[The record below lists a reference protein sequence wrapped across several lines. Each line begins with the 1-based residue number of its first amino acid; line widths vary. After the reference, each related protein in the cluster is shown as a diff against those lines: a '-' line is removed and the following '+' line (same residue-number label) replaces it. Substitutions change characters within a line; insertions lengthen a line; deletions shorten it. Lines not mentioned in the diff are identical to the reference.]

1 MKGRLANRLG
11 YVGAGI
17 GLTLFVVFGLLPG
30 SFIGGVVGLNIAGAI
45 FGMPVEPTVLSRVV
59 IAVSML
65 LGVLVTGTVF
75 VIVGAVVGWILGTAV
90 DAVLGGKEAEKDDK
104 KMLKV

>member
-1 MKGRLANRLG
+1 MRGRLSNRLG

-30 SFIGGVVGLNIAGAI
+30 SFIGGVLGLNIAGVV
-45 FGMPVEPTVLSRVV
+45 FGMPVEPTVLSRMI

-75 VIVGAVVGWILGTAV
+75 VIAGAVVGWALGSVADAILRPKG
-90 DAVLGGKEAEKDDK
+90 EAEKE
-104 KMLKV
+104 KVINA